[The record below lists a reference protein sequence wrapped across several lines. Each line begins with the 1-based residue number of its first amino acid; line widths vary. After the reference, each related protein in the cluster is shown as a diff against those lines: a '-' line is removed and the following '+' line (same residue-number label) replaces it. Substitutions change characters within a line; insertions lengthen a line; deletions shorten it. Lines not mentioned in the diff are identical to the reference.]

1 MITKEETLKMSE
13 LARISITNQEVDR
26 FTDSINDILSFV
38 DMIYDIQHENVDF
51 LGLNELKNCLRDD
64 QIEPSLT
71 NEQAL
76 IGTKYNLDGYFEI
89 RKGV

>member
-1 MITKEETLKMSE
+1 MITKEETIKMSK
-13 LARISITNQEVDR
+13 LARISITNKEVDR

-38 DMIYDIQHENVDF
+38 DMIYDIEHENVNF
-51 LGLNELKNCLRDD
+51 LGLNGLKNCLREDN
-64 QIEPSLT
+64 INLSLT

-76 IGTKYNLDGYFEI
+76 MGTEYKSDGYFEV